1 MRLVYTALI
10 HLRDPLRPIDRSGME
25 PLLRVTHGVEAVT
38 FGPTEPLIT
47 VRFDRDQVGVAD
59 LVRLIEDCG
68 SRVSGV
74 AQRWSRMAG

>member
-10 HLRDPLRPIDRSGME
+10 HLRDPIRPINRTGME

-38 FGPTEPLIT
+38 FALTEPLIT
-47 VRFDRDQVGVAD
+47 VRFDPDQIGVAD
-59 LVRLIEDCG
+59 LVRLVEDCG
-68 SRVSGV
+68 LRVSSV